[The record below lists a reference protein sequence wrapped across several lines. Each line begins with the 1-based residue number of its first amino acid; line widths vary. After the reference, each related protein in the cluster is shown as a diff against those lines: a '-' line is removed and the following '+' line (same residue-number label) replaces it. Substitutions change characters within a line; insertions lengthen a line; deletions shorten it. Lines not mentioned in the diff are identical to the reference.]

1 MMLPQ
6 VDVEAVIAAAA
17 LVVSL
22 VSLGFS
28 IRASHLQNKVNALEE
43 KLKRI
48 ELDDKE
54 EELAKRQESCVKVR
68 YVKISDK
75 KRVLR
80 ISNVGGVKVLNVRYA
95 EKEGGGGA
103 VLMHDKEPFEYLEPG
118 DSYDEAVIM
127 GFGGPPK
134 SKIEAVWETEDGVE
148 HRKEYLLAF

>member
-1 MMLPQ
+1 MMLSQ
-6 VDVEAVIAAAA
+6 VDIEPVIAVAA

-48 ELDDKE
+48 ELADKE
-54 EELAKRQESCVKVR
+54 EELAKRRESCVKIR

-75 KRVLR
+75 RRVLR
-80 ISNVGGVKVLNVRYA
+80 ISNVGGIKVLNVRYE
-95 EKEGGGGA
+95 EKENGGGA
-103 VLMHDKEPFEYLEPG
+103 ILMHDKEPFEYLEPG

-127 GFGGPPK
+127 GYGGSPK

>member
-1 MMLPQ
+1 MMFSQ
-6 VDVEAVIAAAA
+6 SDVEIVIAAAA

-28 IRASHLQNKVNALEE
+28 VRASHLQNKVNALEE

-54 EELAKRQESCVKVR
+54 EELAKRRESCVKVR
-68 YVKISDK
+68 YVRISDK

-80 ISNVGGVKVLNVRYA
+80 ISNVGGVKVFNVRC
-95 EKEGGGGA
+95 EEGESGGGA

-118 DSYDEAVIM
+118 DSYDEAVIV

-134 SKIEAVWETEDGVE
+134 SKIEAVRETEDGVE